1 MKSPL
6 RKLFR
11 IATIVLAGV
20 LLFNFFGYYLINR
33 KSEQNKELVQIVSIA
48 GRQHTLSQTI
58 TKNALLLLDET
69 FPAGNKR
76 AVYLNLQSDLQ
87 EFAQKD
93 SFLRQE
99 IRLPGITAPNN
110 FETNHQ
116 LSLLKTYASSLI
128 SIGKD
133 ILLATAS
140 DSESHEFNKPA
151 LRKTLLYNES
161 HFLPIMHS
169 LTENYV
175 VIVQDQLKLSSSINT
190 GKFIVL
196 IIAFICLGVLVL
208 EPLFRSNRNNL
219 IALQTAQNEL
229 LQEKK
234 YLSSILNSQTSYV
247 IRIDADGN
255 FTYANPR
262 FLNDFGYHEKELTG
276 IPFYTTI
283 FPKDIHRC
291 EQMADECYE
300 TPGKIRK
307 LLIRK
312 PISHSSRYEWTEWE
326 FIALQNENGILQLQG
341 IGLNVTD
348 RVKAEELKEEAILT
362 SSYAMTYARMGSWKM
377 NFNTRELELSK
388 ELMIMLENNPSEATL
403 PFETYL
409 HTYVV
414 PEDRH
419 ILVEKLQLMMQNSHD
434 KNYEISFTNRVIDY
448 NNQLHYLSVKGRI
461 VDENGGFGIAK
472 DITAEKGAEQA
483 IQNSEQKF
491 RLLAEHSE
499 DIITVNLPNGTLQY
513 VSPSIQKVLGFRED
527 EVNGQKIQ
535 DYIHPDDLYK
545 FTSTEDPTQF
555 NDVEYITLRYRMRT
569 KFDNYIW
576 LESILKPVKD
586 NGVVTSLICTSRNIT
601 ERKKAE
607 AEREQLLQDVKQS
620 EELLRTVINS
630 TPDWIYIKDVD
641 HRFLL
646 VNQAFSSNMHM
657 APQEFV
663 GKTELELGIPEEL
676 VKGNDEKGIRGF
688 WTDDEE
694 VIRSGKIKFILE
706 EPHIID
712 DKPQVMST
720 VKVPLRDGEG
730 VVWGVLGFVHN
741 ITELKK
747 VEESLRRKDQ
757 LLQAVSEATHQ
768 LISNNSLEDAI
779 GEAIHLLGI
788 KMQVDTVNVYKNRYD
803 AVEDK
808 WYGSQI
814 LHWDSSTNDLLHRN
828 PEFQERELNMENSL
842 FSTLIK
848 EEIFASHTQKIAEQ
862 DARDFYKMLGIQ
874 SVALLPIFT
883 LHNFWGFVSF
893 GDCKTEREW
902 TLTEFTILQSFAAT
916 LAAAI
921 ERKQMEQE
929 LVTAKDMAE
938 SASIA
943 KSEFMANM
951 SHELRTPMNGIIGFT
966 DLVLTTD
973 LQKSQRDY
981 LDNVK
986 RSAYGLLDIINDILD
1001 FSKIEAGKLQI
1012 DNTSFRLDELVE
1024 ETIDILTLKAFEKN
1038 LEMICHIDPELPSQV
1053 SGDPVRIRQV
1063 LVNLLGNAI
1072 KFTQEGE
1079 IFVSVMK
1086 AGGIYLK
1093 DNCEF
1098 LDVQFVIRD
1107 TGIGIA
1113 REKLSKIFESFT
1125 QADSSTT
1132 RRYGGTGLGLTISRS
1147 LATLMEGDLL
1157 VESELGKG
1165 SVFTL
1170 HIPLEVINQRP
1181 QLSPT
1186 HKPPLRKVLVIDDNS
1201 TNRWLM
1207 QEIFGYFEIE
1217 CEVADGAT
1225 NAFEILER
1233 IQQQQ
1238 EVLDLIITDHH
1249 MPEMDGI
1256 ELITAIRERFN
1267 RITQP
1272 AILMSSSLE
1281 KGIFHHEAEKLGIHC
1296 LLTKPVK
1303 MYELYALLSS
1313 MFMAE
1318 KQATVPTTQYPTIE
1332 KMTDSASILVVE
1344 DDAINMMLISEV
1356 LRKMGFNVLQAFN
1369 GKQALEMLQQTD
1381 PILIFMD
1388 VNMPEMDGYATTR
1401 IIRQLPEPYRYL
1413 PVIALTADAM
1423 QGDKEKCIEAG
1434 MNDYISKPFRIEEIE
1449 SVLKNRLISA

>member
-33 KSEQNKELVQIVSIA
+33 KSEENKELVQIVNLA
-48 GRQHTLSQTI
+48 GRQHTLSQAI

-69 FPAGNKR
+69 YPQGSKKSA
-76 AVYLNLQSDLQ
+76 YLNLQSDIR
-87 EFAQKD
+87 EFAQTD

-99 IRLPGITAPNN
+99 ITMPGIKAPNN
-110 FETNHQ
+110 FEASHQ
-116 LSLLKTYASSLI
+116 LSLLKTYSTSLVNTAKEVLNADSAYLLNNKAS
-128 SIGKD
+128 
-133 ILLATAS
+133 
-140 DSESHEFNKPA
+140 

-161 HFLPIMHS
+161 HFLPIMHV

-208 EPLFRSNRNNL
+208 EPLFRNNRNNL
-219 IALQTAQNEL
+219 MALQTAQNEL

-247 IRIDADGN
+247 IRIDLAGN

-262 FLNDFGYHEKELTG
+262 FLGDFGYQEKDLIG

-283 FPKDIHRC
+283 FSKDIHRC
-291 EQMADECYE
+291 QQMADECHRN
-300 TPGKIRK
+300 PGKVIK

-312 PISHSSRYEWTEWE
+312 PIARSNRYEWTEWE
-326 FIALQNENGILQLQG
+326 FIALQNENGHSELQG
-341 IGLNVTD
+341 IGVNVTD
-348 RVKAEELKEEAILT
+348 RVKAEELKEEAIVT

-377 NFNTRELELSK
+377 NYNTKELELSK
-388 ELMIMLENNPSEATL
+388 ELMIMLENNPAPAII

-409 HTYVV
+409 HTYVI

-434 KNYEISFTNRVIDY
+434 KNYELSFTNRVIDY
-448 NNQLHYLSVKGRI
+448 DNQLHYLSVKGRT
-461 VDENGGFGIAK
+461 VDENGSFGIAK
-472 DITAEKGAEQA
+472 DITAEKSAEQA

-499 DIITVNLPNGTLQY
+499 DIITVNLPDGTLQY
-513 VSPSIQKVLGFRED
+513 VSPSIEKILGFRGE
-527 EVNGQKIQ
+527 EVEGKKIQ
-535 DYIHPDDLYK
+535 DYVHPDDLYK
-545 FTSTEDPTQF
+545 FTNTEDPNQF

-569 KFDNYIW
+569 KSEDYIW
-576 LESILKPVKD
+576 LESILKPVKE
-586 NGVVTSLICTSRNIT
+586 NGVVTNLICTSRNIT
-601 ERKKAE
+601 ERKRAE
-607 AEREQLLQDVKQS
+607 VEKEQLLQDVKQS

-646 VNQAFSSNMHM
+646 VNQAFASNMHM
-657 APQEFV
+657 MAQEFV
-663 GKTELELGIPEEL
+663 GKTELEIGVPEEL
-676 VKGNDEKGIRGF
+676 VKGNAEKGIRGF

-694 VIRSGKIKFILE
+694 VIKSGKIKFILE
-706 EPHIID
+706 EPHVID
-712 DKPQVMST
+712 NKPQVMST

-803 AVEDK
+803 AAEDK

-814 LHWDSSTNDLLHRN
+814 LHWDSSSNELMHGN
-828 PEFQERELNMENSL
+828 PDFQNRELNVKSSL
-842 FSTLIK
+842 FSTLVK
-848 EEIFASHTQKIAEQ
+848 EEIFASHTQKIYEQ
-862 DARDFYKMLGIQ
+862 ESRDYYKALGIK

-893 GDCKTEREW
+893 GDCKNEREW

-929 LVTAKDMAE
+929 LITAKDMAE
-938 SASIA
+938 TASIA

-966 DLVLTTD
+966 DLVLTTE

-1079 IFVSVMK
+1079 IFVSVLK
-1086 AGGIYLK
+1086 AGGIYRK
-1093 DNCEF
+1093 DGREF
-1098 LDVQFVIRD
+1098 LDVQFAIRD
-1107 TGIGIA
+1107 TGIGIPKD
-1113 REKLSKIFESFT
+1113 KLSKIFESFT

-1132 RRYGGTGLGLTISRS
+1132 RRYGGTGLGLTISKS
-1147 LATLMEGDLL
+1147 LAALMEGDLL
-1157 VESELGKG
+1157 VQSEPNKG
-1165 SVFTL
+1165 STFTL
-1170 HIPLEVINQRP
+1170 HIPLEVINQKP
-1181 QLSPT
+1181 QLSPA
-1186 HKPPLRKVLVIDDNS
+1186 HKPPLRKVLVIDDNN
-1201 TNRWLM
+1201 TNRWLL
-1207 QEIFGYFEIE
+1207 QEIFNYFEIE
-1217 CEVADGAT
+1217 CEVAENSTA
-1225 NAFEILER
+1225 AFTVLER
-1233 IQQQQ
+1233 IQRNH

-1249 MPEMDGI
+1249 MPDMDGI
-1256 ELITAIRERFN
+1256 ELITAIRERFKH
-1267 RITQP
+1267 ITQP

-1281 KGIFHHEAEKLGIHC
+1281 KGLFQHEAEKLGIHC

-1318 KQATVPTTQYPTIE
+1318 KQAAPQIVEHPTIT
-1332 KMTDSASILVVE
+1332 KITDAANILVVE

-1356 LRKMGFNVLQAFN
+1356 LRKMGFEVLQAFN
-1369 GKQALEMLQQTD
+1369 GKQALEMLQQAE
-1381 PILIFMD
+1381 PVLIFMD
-1388 VNMPEMDGYATTR
+1388 VNMPEMDGFATTR
-1401 IIRQLPEPYRYL
+1401 IIRQMPEPYCYL
-1413 PVIALTADAM
+1413 PIIALTADAM
-1423 QGDKEKCIEAG
+1423 PSDKEKCIEAG
-1434 MNDYISKPFRIEEIE
+1434 MNDYISKPFRIDEIE
-1449 SVLKNRLISA
+1449 SVLKSRLLTAQV